1 MYAVISYYLKH
12 KDEVEDYLR
21 RREELAAKYGAPIE
35 AGQPSRARFREELLA
50 RRAKSKT
57 TMLRMASDADFN
69 GDVLRGLFRR
79 RPDLDL
85 IRVQDVGLRTADDET
100 ILEWAAGGGRILLT
114 HDRTTMPNFA
124 YQRVTGG
131 RPMSGV
137 FVIRNKPPLGEMIDE
152 ILMVALCSF
161 QEEWKDRVEF
171 LPL

>member
-1 MYAVISYYLKH
+1 
-12 KDEVEDYLR
+12 
-21 RREELAAKYGAPIE
+21 
-35 AGQPSRARFREELLA
+35 
-50 RRAKSKT
+50 
-57 TMLRMASDADFN
+57 MASDADFN

-100 ILEWAAGGGRILLT
+100 ILEWAAAEGRILLT

-124 YQRVTGG
+124 YQRVRAG
-131 RPMSGV
+131 RPMPGV
-137 FVIRNKPPLGEMIDE
+137 FVIRNRPPLGDMIDE
-152 ILMVALCSF
+152 ILLVALCSS